1 MSRITII
8 LLFSLLTTAL
18 VSQDFR
24 FNNYKK
30 SDLKVDVLDERFTE
44 YQVVDFPFDYSELQK
59 LDGQVIASQ
68 FFFDAI
74 IEIDLYPS
82 YLLQSEY
89 KRNIRAKSQSVP
101 MTYFGFDQ
109 NTTASLTFNDDFI
122 YGFVRHQDLGEYYI
136 EPVSFYTKGN
146 PNLYVIYKSS
156 DVISS
161 DVKCGVNETAAKQEG
176 LNERVLKAS
185 SCEIIQMAIASD
197 VTMYERYGSVEAVEN
212 HNVGVMNCVNTNF
225 IDEFDV
231 NIEFEVATQFVSTSD
246 SQDPA
251 SNTTNIATVLT
262 EFTNWSA
269 GAPWSNGFDMYQY
282 WTARN
287 LSGGTVGLAFLP
299 GSHHVLEDFSSGASL
314 QALTVHEIGHNF
326 SANHD
331 TSNDNIMFPS
341 VVLTDVWNTP
351 AVNEINNRLSTIAP
365 SLQNCVLDDS
375 PIARINVSNIVICGD
390 GIINLVDKSLYGI
403 SRTWSTSG
411 GQISSTSAESITFGS
426 STPGTYTITLTSTNS
441 LGSDVVT
448 INIEVQADNSS
459 YCTPSNTVFGNG
471 GLASWS
477 IFEGSSLVFSNNSS
491 LAANTGNYENFYCT
505 NTVSLEANTTYTV
518 SYTSVPCDQNV
529 FQYFRLFVDYNNDG
543 DFTDASENVLS
554 SERLW
559 CSGPI
564 TQGTMAT
571 FINSMG
577 DTITVEETGLIF
589 TTPASPMMNTGLRL
603 RVLVDNS
610 FQSAASTST
619 CYSPSTGQIED
630 YQMVFGTLSTCIDGI
645 QNGDE
650 QGIDCGGT
658 QCPSCEICNEIF
670 ASNFNQPGPCV
681 YDCNET
687 TSIITSSDPDT
698 LITSSNVLS
707 TSGTINLNG
716 SSPTYWRAENMVEI
730 NVNTTIS
737 SELNVDVGP
746 CDD

>member
-1 MSRITII
+1 MLRITVI
-8 LLFSLLTTAL
+8 LLCSLFASSL

-30 SDLKVDVLDERFTE
+30 TDLQLDALDERFTE
-44 YQVVDFPFDYSELQK
+44 YQVVDFPFNYGELQK
-59 LDGQVIASQ
+59 KDGQVIASQ

-82 YLLQSEY
+82 YLLKPEY

-101 MTYFGFDQ
+101 MTYFGYDQ

-136 EPVSFYTKGN
+136 EPVSFYSKSS
-146 PNLYVIYKSS
+146 PNLYVIYNSS
-156 DVISS
+156 DVISA
-161 DVKCGVNETAAKQEG
+161 DVKCGVNETAAKHEDF
-176 LNERVLKAS
+176 NDRALKAS
-185 SCEIIQMAIASD
+185 SCEIIEMAIASD

-212 HNVGVMNCVNTNF
+212 HNVGVMNCVNTNY

-231 NIEFEVATQFVSTSD
+231 NIEFEIATQFVSTSE
-246 SQDPA
+246 SQDPVT
-251 SNTTNIATVLT
+251 NTTNISSVLT
-262 EFTNWSA
+262 QFTNWAA

-282 WTARN
+282 WTARD
-287 LSGGTVGLAFLP
+287 LSGGTVGLAFQP

-314 QALTVHEIGHNF
+314 QALTAHEIGHNF

-331 TSNDNIMFPS
+331 TLNDNIMFPS

-351 AVNEINNRLSTIAP
+351 AVNQINNRLSTIAP

-375 PIARINVSNIVICGD
+375 PIARINVSSTVLCGD
-390 GIINLVDKSLYGI
+390 GIINLVDKSLYGT

-411 GQISSTSAESITFGS
+411 GQISSTTAESITFETS
-426 STPGTYTITLTSTNS
+426 SPGTYTITLTSTNS
-441 LGSDVVT
+441 LGSDVAT
-448 INIEVQADNSS
+448 IDIEVQADNSS

-477 IFEGSSLVFSNNSS
+477 IFEGSSVVFSNNSS
-491 LAANTGNYENFYCT
+491 LAAATGNYENFYCS
-505 NTVSLEANTTYTV
+505 NTVSLDPSTTYTIAF
-518 SYTSVPCDQNV
+518 TTVPCEQSV
-529 FQYFRLFVDYNNDG
+529 FQYFRIFIDYNDDG
-543 DFTDASENVLS
+543 DFTDSGENALS
-554 SERLW
+554 SVSRW
-559 CSGPI
+559 CGGPI
-564 TQGTMAT
+564 TQGA
-571 FINSMG
+571 NG
-577 DTITVEETGLIF
+577 GAETGLTF

-610 FQSAASTST
+610 SQSAASTST

-630 YQMVFGTLSTCIDGI
+630 YQLVFGTVASCSDGI

-658 QCPSCEICNEIF
+658 QCPPCEICNEAF

-687 TSIITSSDPDT
+687 TSVITSSDPDT

-716 SSPTYWRAENMVEI
+716 SSPTYWRAGNMVEI
-730 NVNTTIS
+730 NVNTTIT
-737 SELNVDVGP
+737 SELTVDIGP